1 MNDALIARLERALDK
16 IERGINPSAVYT
28 ADEAA
33 KLLRTTRHQIYTFI
47 RSGRLPA
54 FHLERDGQKW
64 LTTGKDIENLIA
76 TLKRESA

>member
-16 IERGINPSAVYT
+16 LERSINPGAVYT

-33 KLLRTTRHQIYTFI
+33 ALLCTTRNQVYAYI
-47 RSGRLPA
+47 RSGRLSA
-54 FHLERDGQKW
+54 FHLERNGQKW
-64 LTTGKDIENLIA
+64 LTTGRDIENLIA